1 MEIKTA
7 MILAGGKGTR
17 FKEKTQK
24 LPKPMIEANGKPL
37 LIYIMEHYLKYGIN
51 NFIVL
56 SGYKHEYIIDYFK
69 KNSKIKSNTKFIY
82 KNLCDVQIL
91 YTGLN
96 SMTGWRIKKV

>member
-56 SGYKHEYIIDYFK
+56 SG
-69 KNSKIKSNTKFIY
+69 
-82 KNLCDVQIL
+82 
-91 YTGLN
+91 
-96 SMTGWRIKKV
+96 